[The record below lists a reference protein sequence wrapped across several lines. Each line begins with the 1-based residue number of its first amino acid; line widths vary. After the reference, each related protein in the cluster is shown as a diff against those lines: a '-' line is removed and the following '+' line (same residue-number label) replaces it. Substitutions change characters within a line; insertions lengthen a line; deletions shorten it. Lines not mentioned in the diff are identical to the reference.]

1 MYLKD
6 IVYFFADIPRPI
18 VNMIKSKSL
27 NPSKPPILTK
37 HKNKKRFEQF
47 IDNKRNVLLVL
58 PRYDHGLSRSVV
70 DIIDLN
76 NFEVIHTYKHDIAEM
91 NNQVTNTKEFSRLSA
106 KEYIEEV
113 LVKKLHAKKVI
124 IGYDHRFG
132 RNRNANIEDLRKY
145 GKEYGFEVE
154 EISKQD
160 VDEVAVS
167 STKIRKALQEGN
179 IEKANSYL
187 GSHFLLT
194 GKIVKG
200 KGIGKDLGF
209 PTANLKIEEAYKLIP
224 KTGVYVVK
232 AEIDNE
238 EVFGMMNIGYNPTV
252 GGSEKTIE
260 TYFFNL
266 DKNLYG
272 KQLQIKML
280 KRIREEKK
288 FSGLEE
294 LIKAMKKD
302 EEFSINYINQ
312 LKS

>member
-1 MYLKD
+1 M
-6 IVYFFADIPRPI
+6 
-18 VNMIKSKSL
+18 
-27 NPSKPPILTK
+27 
-37 HKNKKRFEQF
+37 KK
-47 IDNKRNVLLVL
+47 INN
-58 PRYDHGLSRSVV
+58 SVV
-70 DIIDLN
+70 TIGTFDGVHLGHRKIIKRLVEAAQDSILESAVLTFFPHPRMVLQKEVGIELINTIEERKQILLN
-76 NFEVIHTYKHDIAEM
+76 TGIDHLIVHPF
-91 NNQVTNTKEFSRLSA
+91 TKEFSRLSA

-145 GKEYGFEVE
+145 GEEYGFEVE

-232 AEIDNE
+232 AEIDNQ

-272 KQLQIKML
+272 KELQIKML

>member
-1 MYLKD
+1 MKKINNSVVTIGTFDGVHLGHRKIIKRLVEAAQD
-6 IVYFFADIPRPI
+6 SILESAVLTFFPHPRMVLQKEVGIELINTIEERKQILLNTGIDHLIVYPF
-18 VNMIKSKSL
+18 
-27 NPSKPPILTK
+27 
-37 HKNKKRFEQF
+37 
-47 IDNKRNVLLVL
+47 
-58 PRYDHGLSRSVV
+58 
-70 DIIDLN
+70 
-76 NFEVIHTYKHDIAEM
+76 
-91 NNQVTNTKEFSRLSA
+91 TKEFSRLSA

>member
-1 MYLKD
+1 MKISTEKTPKVITIGTFDGVHIGHRKIIKRLVESAENSALESAVLTFFPHPRMVLQKEVGIELINTIEERKQILLNTGID
-6 IVYFFADIPRPI
+6 HLIVYPF
-18 VNMIKSKSL
+18 
-27 NPSKPPILTK
+27 TK
-37 HKNKKRFEQF
+37 
-47 IDNKRNVLLVL
+47 D
-58 PRYDHGLSRSVV
+58 
-70 DIIDLN
+70 
-76 NFEVIHTYKHDIAEM
+76 
-91 NNQVTNTKEFSRLSA
+91 FSRLTA
-106 KEYIEEV
+106 QEYIEEV
-113 LVKKLHAKKVI
+113 LVKKLEAKKVI

-132 RNRNANIEDLRKY
+132 RNRTANIDDLRKY
-145 GKEYGFEVE
+145 GEEYGFEVE

-167 STKIRKALQEGN
+167 STKIRKALKEGD
-179 IEKANSYL
+179 IEKANTYL
-187 GSHFLLT
+187 GSNFLLT

-200 KGIGKDLGF
+200 KGLGKDLGF
-209 PTANLKIEEAYKLIP
+209 PTANLKIEENYKLIP

-232 AEIDNE
+232 AMIENE

-272 KQLQIKML
+272 KELQIEVL

-288 FSGLEE
+288 FGGVEE

-302 EEFSINYINQ
+302 KEFSMYYINQ
-312 LKS
+312 LKTK

>member
-1 MYLKD
+1 MKTSTDKTPKVITIGTFDGIHIGHRKIIKRLVEAAQDSMLESAVLTFFPHPRMVLQKEVGIELINTIEERKQILLNTGID
-6 IVYFFADIPRPI
+6 HLIVYPF
-18 VNMIKSKSL
+18 
-27 NPSKPPILTK
+27 TK
-37 HKNKKRFEQF
+37 
-47 IDNKRNVLLVL
+47 D
-58 PRYDHGLSRSVV
+58 
-70 DIIDLN
+70 
-76 NFEVIHTYKHDIAEM
+76 
-91 NNQVTNTKEFSRLSA
+91 FSRLSA

-113 LVKKLHAKKVI
+113 LVNKLHAKKVI

-145 GKEYGFEVE
+145 GEEYGFEVE

-179 IEKANSYL
+179 IERANSYL

-232 AEIDNE
+232 ADIDNQ

-272 KQLQIKML
+272 KELQIKML

-294 LIKAMKKD
+294 LIKAMQKD
-302 EEFSINYINQ
+302 EKFSINYINQ

>member
-1 MYLKD
+1 MKKINNSVVTIGTFDGVHLGHRKIIKRLVEAAQD
-6 IVYFFADIPRPI
+6 SILESAVLTFFPHPRMVLQKEVGIELINTIEERKQILLNTGIDHLIVYPF
-18 VNMIKSKSL
+18 
-27 NPSKPPILTK
+27 
-37 HKNKKRFEQF
+37 
-47 IDNKRNVLLVL
+47 
-58 PRYDHGLSRSVV
+58 
-70 DIIDLN
+70 
-76 NFEVIHTYKHDIAEM
+76 
-91 NNQVTNTKEFSRLSA
+91 TKEFSRLSA

-238 EVFGMMNIGYNPTV
+238 EVFGMMNTHI
-252 GGSEKTIE
+252 
-260 TYFFNL
+260 
-266 DKNLYG
+266 
-272 KQLQIKML
+272 
-280 KRIREEKK
+280 
-288 FSGLEE
+288 
-294 LIKAMKKD
+294 
-302 EEFSINYINQ
+302 
-312 LKS
+312 

>member
-1 MYLKD
+1 MKISTDKTPKVITIGTFDGVHIGHRKIIKSLVETAQSSALESAVLTFFPHPRMVLQKETGIELINTIEERKQILLNTGID
-6 IVYFFADIPRPI
+6 HLIVYPFTRA
-18 VNMIKSKSL
+18 
-27 NPSKPPILTK
+27 
-37 HKNKKRFEQF
+37 
-47 IDNKRNVLLVL
+47 
-58 PRYDHGLSRSVV
+58 
-70 DIIDLN
+70 
-76 NFEVIHTYKHDIAEM
+76 
-91 NNQVTNTKEFSRLSA
+91 FSRLTA
-106 KEYIEEV
+106 QEYIEEV
-113 LVKKLHAKKVI
+113 LVKKLQAKKVI

-132 RNRNANIEDLRKY
+132 RNRNADIEDLKKY
-145 GKEYGFEVE
+145 GEEYGFEVE

-167 STKIRKALQEGN
+167 STKIRKALKEGDV
-179 IEKANSYL
+179 EKANLYL
-187 GSHFLLT
+187 GSNFLLS

-200 KGIGKDLGF
+200 KGLGKDLGF
-209 PTANLKIEEAYKLIP
+209 PTANLKIEEDYKLIP

-232 AEIDNE
+232 AIIDNQ

-266 DKNLYG
+266 GKNLYG
-272 KQLQIKML
+272 KELQIEML

-288 FSGLEE
+288 FGGVEE

-312 LKS
+312 LKTK

>member
-1 MYLKD
+1 MKTSTDKTPKVITIGTFDGVHIGHRKIIKRLVEAAQDSMLESAVLTFFPHPRMVLQKEVGIELINTIEERKQILLNTGID
-6 IVYFFADIPRPI
+6 HLIVYPF
-18 VNMIKSKSL
+18 
-27 NPSKPPILTK
+27 TK
-37 HKNKKRFEQF
+37 
-47 IDNKRNVLLVL
+47 D
-58 PRYDHGLSRSVV
+58 
-70 DIIDLN
+70 
-76 NFEVIHTYKHDIAEM
+76 
-91 NNQVTNTKEFSRLSA
+91 FSRLSA

-113 LVKKLHAKKVI
+113 LVNKLHAKKVI

-145 GKEYGFEVE
+145 GEEYGFEVE

-179 IEKANSYL
+179 IERANSYL

-232 AEIDNE
+232 ADIDNQ

-272 KQLQIKML
+272 KELQIKML

-294 LIKAMKKD
+294 LIKAMQKD
-302 EEFSINYINQ
+302 EKFSINYINQ

>member
-1 MYLKD
+1 MKTSTDKTPKVITIGTFDGVHIGHRKIIKRLVEAAQDSMLESAVLTFFPHPRMVLQKEVGIELINTIEERKQILLNTGID
-6 IVYFFADIPRPI
+6 HLIVYPF
-18 VNMIKSKSL
+18 
-27 NPSKPPILTK
+27 TK
-37 HKNKKRFEQF
+37 
-47 IDNKRNVLLVL
+47 D
-58 PRYDHGLSRSVV
+58 
-70 DIIDLN
+70 
-76 NFEVIHTYKHDIAEM
+76 
-91 NNQVTNTKEFSRLSA
+91 FSRLSA

-113 LVKKLHAKKVI
+113 LVNKLHAKKVI

-145 GKEYGFEVE
+145 GEEYGFEVE

-179 IEKANSYL
+179 IERANSYL

-232 AEIDNE
+232 ADIDNQ

-272 KQLQIKML
+272 KELQIKML

-294 LIKAMKKD
+294 LIKAMQKD
-302 EEFSINYINQ
+302 EDFSINYINQ